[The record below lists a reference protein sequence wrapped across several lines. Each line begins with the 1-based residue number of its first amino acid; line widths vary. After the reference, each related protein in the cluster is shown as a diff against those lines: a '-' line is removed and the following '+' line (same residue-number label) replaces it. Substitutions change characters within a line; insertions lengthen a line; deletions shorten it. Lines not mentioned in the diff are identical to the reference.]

1 MEKVYWNNENLPSL
15 VTLDNVM
22 NSIRNHD
29 IREGLLYEAVTIEDI
44 IADSDGVIVTDG
56 IVTPLSRLQAKI
68 FAMQRVMNSV
78 AKEGLKVVG
87 DAQISDPFMRLG
99 TANIAVIFQLE
110 DGQTISVFFHNPD
123 VNPKTITGSDTLIS
137 FKWLLN
143 KKDVSIVVAPERG
156 QEINVRQVAMRI
168 MRLAEKNSVAF
179 QRQNAQSA
187 ARKEKL
193 AALKSEIEE
202 KRTALSVKLKEIEEL
217 EAFNARS
224 ETDKAID
231 EEEYQKNVAH
241 YETIAQELEEHYG
254 VNDNFWESSIAEI
267 QSIPTALAERL
278 EIGLE
283 EANFHYERYIFKAK
297 RLGLTKVADILESQQ
312 RTGQLLTAF
321 VSRIFDGEDMF
332 NKALQESYNQDAI
345 NSLGKPAQKFV
356 TDLRAVFG
364 YTEPQQEQI
373 IELSGNEFVN
383 GDKDFTIKEN
393 KTALR
398 DEVRGYLENLIGKTE
413 KGKEPKG
420 KIVHNIALDRDVLLS
435 TRGMNEML
443 NWSADP
449 RKLKAIAAIEDIIR
463 TAKPEAG
470 TNPRQDNEKRE
481 NKPFALAYY
490 HLKAKVSIA
499 GEELPP
505 VRVIFEEDDKG
516 LLHYDFII
524 QKEKVALDSIGTSPH
539 DTKPWNEPIGN
550 ATYVDKSTTILDG
563 TQGEF
568 VLNLFFLDK
577 DGNVIPDE
585 DEVLPEDEAK
595 SQQSDF
601 LGATGVQSK
610 AEDNSIKLTGN
621 ELGDFDISTDE
632 GKKALRE
639 AAFNHLVKL
648 ADNGDTVFCKAVNAE
663 VGFNKAGVK
672 KFKSLGANPI
682 KNQLAAAIKQV
693 IQNAELVRKD
703 IPSYDTDEQKRNITY
718 SVVKT
723 KVTVSGEDYGVR
735 TVLRKLED
743 GQYQYDVQVK
753 DNFEMIMDSANE
765 NGLWAARLTK
775 SDVPQS
781 VSNQDLSLDSD
792 NTTPLFDS
800 VQAENIKLAIAYVN
814 SLDHQVVLDDT
825 SLAKETLESTLAMLQ
840 NNLPINVKE
849 GNFEQAKLES
859 EHIQSIKEALITLD
873 SADDDGYVLN
883 LFVYDKDGN
892 LLADE
897 YITDN
902 GDKDIGRSGNKHI
915 LIRDAMSVLK
925 KDVFSNKIANTV
937 LALNVDSGYFEVIKN
952 TRKAVDD
959 FVRSNSNVELFQY
972 PDVNR
977 LSKHI
982 RYIKG
987 EENKEAADIL
997 ERIGYTVDRRDPDD
1011 FTKGFYIG
1019 QEFLLKGATGKFME
1033 ASFKLIEFRG
1043 LNMGAEEPF
1052 AVLQMG
1058 NTIHSEPVSKLTEKI
1073 TNRDVLIFSGDD
1085 KQEEAQEIQAKFK
1098 QQFESLK
1105 DEIKLFL
1112 EQNKYEYNPIDWTY
1126 IKSTHN
1132 GEIVA
1137 YLTDT
1142 NINVDLK
1149 VKDTPLNKNVVE
1161 SHIFRFNEISATK
1174 IIDELKR
1181 MESRD
1186 LSEALATYQE
1196 EQNMQQQKIWAAF
1209 GLNTKSKETPMTE
1222 NQEGKEDLSVHSNDE
1237 LQYEQKL
1244 DAKANRKYAITA
1256 EMKDQFIQLCR
1267 QYGYDDGYLSDVSIG
1282 NTVFYIEKEM
1292 NDAKVS
1298 IEAAFKG
1305 SQVERHQD
1313 NYYDFTVSGDK
1324 ANDIQSEWFY
1334 TNDFAEAL
1342 KWGNEWLAKLDSDD
1356 KDKSI
1361 MKETESSAD
1370 FQFLQDIIDGKV
1382 DVVADSFEDEFE
1394 PIVERLGEEHELVKQ
1409 ALEVYAQTI
1418 EKFTAGE

>member
-15 VTLDNVM
+15 MTLDNVM

-254 VNDNFWESSIAEI
+254 VNDDFWKSSIAEI

-356 TDLRAVFG
+356 ADLRAVFG
-364 YTEPQQEQI
+364 YAEPQ
-373 IELSGNEFVN
+373 
-383 GDKDFTIKEN
+383 
-393 KTALR
+393 
-398 DEVRGYLENLIGKTE
+398 Y
-413 KGKEPKG
+413 
-420 KIVHNIALDRDVLLS
+420 
-435 TRGMNEML
+435 
-443 NWSADP
+443 
-449 RKLKAIAAIEDIIR
+449 
-463 TAKPEAG
+463 
-470 TNPRQDNEKRE
+470 
-481 NKPFALAYY
+481 
-490 HLKAKVSIA
+490 
-499 GEELPP
+499 
-505 VRVIFEEDDKG
+505 
-516 LLHYDFII
+516 
-524 QKEKVALDSIGTSPH
+524 
-539 DTKPWNEPIGN
+539 
-550 ATYVDKSTTILDG
+550 
-563 TQGEF
+563 
-568 VLNLFFLDK
+568 
-577 DGNVIPDE
+577 
-585 DEVLPEDEAK
+585 
-595 SQQSDF
+595 
-601 LGATGVQSK
+601 LGAAGVQSK

-639 AAFNHLVKL
+639 AAFNRLVKL

-663 VGFNKAGVK
+663 VGFNKAGAK

-814 SLDHQVVLDDT
+814 SLDHQVLLDDT

-873 SADDDGYVLN
+873 SADYDGYVLN

-892 LLADE
+892 LIEDE
-897 YITDN
+897 YIADN

-1073 TNRDVLIFSGDD
+1073 TNRDVLIFSDDD

-1112 EQNKYEYNPIDWTY
+1112 EQNKYEYNPVDWTY